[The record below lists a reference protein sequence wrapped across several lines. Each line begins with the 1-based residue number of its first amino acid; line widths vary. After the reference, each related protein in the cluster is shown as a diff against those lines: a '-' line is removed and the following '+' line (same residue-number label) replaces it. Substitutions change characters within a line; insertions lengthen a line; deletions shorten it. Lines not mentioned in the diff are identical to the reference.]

1 MLQLLSF
8 LEGLK
13 CVFRFLLLFF
23 KSLIFL
29 SFLSGYGPLPCAVKG
44 EVFPAN
50 VKGISSAVT
59 VGYSWGLSFVI
70 TKLFPHIKEDWGM
83 FTVFWIFSVSCFLA
97 SLFSIFIMIDTRDMS
112 LQDIQDLLNNK
123 KKKSSEPVAKI
134 TSLQE
139 VSTIS

>member
-1 MLQLLSF
+1 MVK
-8 LEGLK
+8 E
-13 CVFRFLLLFF
+13 FLLYFQSSHANSVF
-23 KSLIFL
+23 I
-29 SFLSGYGPLPCAVKG
+29 GYGPLPCAVKG

-70 TKLFPHIKEDWGM
+70 TKLFPHIKEEWGM

-123 KKKSSEPVAKI
+123 EKRKKKASEPVAKI

-139 VSTIS
+139 VSTIT